1 MKKIFFISLIFSA
14 TLWSLLGGCRKK
26 FNYSFEN
33 GWDSLGIDTTSL
45 IDTGNYMVDKSLYDE
60 ARIFPGLVG
69 DAQPRLQD
77 TVISIDLSKMYLP
90 PTTLGVSNTP
100 KGFFST
106 GLYAAPGELVR
117 ITVPTGVNGLSIQ
130 IGSQM
135 DNLTNVS
142 SRRRDPIIYTVQQLF
157 PGYNYIRN
165 GYGGYI
171 WIKSDLS
178 LSQSVALEFKDVVRA
193 PDFVLGKTNLQSW
206 KQEVLNSTVP
216 WLELRSQHAAFSLPL
231 SFVQEAVN
239 SNNMDSVESLLKE
252 WDNEISSDIYGWM
265 GFTDT
270 STSIKNRAP
279 EFPERFVMDIQPLDS
294 TIHGG
299 QPVVAQMNSFWFDQW
314 TNVNLLKNSY
324 DTSITFNEV
333 LKNYIPI
340 INIWWS
346 SLPQKVISDL
356 FSFKSAKR
364 NGSVPPLI
372 PGGSVA
378 DTITKYVDSATGYNG
393 VLGRNF
399 NSDAAFSGTIVKTI
413 PFLQLFDKIT
423 NPATGQDGWSFFSYL
438 YTKSRTLTVAS
449 TDIGKED
456 FFYQTLCEYTRK
468 DMSPFLRA
476 WGIAMST
483 GAQSQMA
490 QKYPLLDKAIWQYN
504 PITKQGGTAAA
515 PKRKYLDRV
524 NWTISA
530 NTESNSDGAA
540 NTVWAMLDG
549 DPTTFWHSCWSGCA
563 VGTPNAPLPYIIVVD
578 MQQPYQASGFYVASR
593 MGSRRVQ
600 TVVLS
605 VSTDGNTWINNV
617 DTFHLQNIDNDQYF
631 NLPQP
636 MTFRYFKFTLPD
648 PSFDSSPSSPLNAIS
663 EIGAYDNG
671 N

>member
-1 MKKIFFISLIFSA
+1 MKKILFISIFFSA
-14 TLWSLLGGCRKK
+14 ILWSISGCRKK
-26 FNYSFEN
+26 FDYTFEN
-33 GWDSLGIDTTSL
+33 GWDSLGTDSASQVDTA
-45 IDTGNYMVDKSLYDE
+45 NYAIDKSMYQQ
-60 ARIFPGLVG
+60 AKIFPGLVG
-69 DAQPRLQD
+69 DSEPRLQD
-77 TVISIDLSKMYLP
+77 TVVSFDLSRIYLP
-90 PTTLGVSNTP
+90 PATLGVNNTP
-100 KGFFST
+100 KGYFSS
-106 GLYAAPGELVR
+106 GLYAGPGELVR
-117 ITVPTGVNGLSIQ
+117 ITVPSGINGLSVQ
-130 IGSQM
+130 IGSQT
-135 DNLTNVS
+135 DNLTNVATK
-142 SRRRDPIIYTVQQLF
+142 RRDPIIYTVQQLF
-157 PGYNYIRN
+157 PGINYVRN
-165 GYGGYI
+165 LYGGYI
-171 WIKSDLS
+171 WIKSDLT
-178 LSQSVALEFKDVVRA
+178 LSQTVSLHFKDVVRA
-193 PDFVLGKTNLQSW
+193 PDFILGQSNVQTW
-206 KQEVLNSTVP
+206 KQEVLNSSVP
-216 WLELRSQHAAFSLPL
+216 WLELRSQHAAFSVPL
-231 SFVQEAVN
+231 SFTQQAISSN
-239 SNNMDSVESLLKE
+239 SMDSIEGLLKE

-270 STSIKNRAP
+270 SSSIKNHAP

-299 QPVVAQMNSFWFDQW
+299 QPIVAQMNSFWFSQW
-314 TNVNLLKNSY
+314 TNLDQLQNSY
-324 DTSITFNEV
+324 DTSVTFNEV
-333 LKNYIPI
+333 LKNYTPI
-340 INIWWS
+340 NNIWWG
-346 SLPQKVISDL
+346 SLPQKVIADL

-364 NGSVPPLI
+364 IGSIPPLI
-372 PGGSVA
+372 PGGSVS

-399 NSDAAFSGTIVKTI
+399 NSDATLSSTVVKTI

-438 YTKSRTLTVAS
+438 YTKSRALTVAS
-449 TDIGKED
+449 TDLGKED
-456 FFYQTLCEYTRK
+456 FFYQTLSEFTQK
-468 DMSPFLRA
+468 DMSPFFRA

-483 GAQSQMA
+483 GAQSQIG

-504 PITKQGGTAAA
+504 PMTKQGGNAAA

-549 DPTTFWHSCWSGCA
+549 DPTTFWHSCWSGCT

-648 PSFDSSPSSPLNAIS
+648 PSFDSSPSSPLNAIA
-663 EIGAYDNG
+663 EIGAYDDG